1 MLTAQEVSL
10 GRMAILCEKYTE
22 EAPNCYV
29 NDVFKEQDK
38 LYSNGDTVGREVN
51 LKSAKKS
58 VHGMRN

>member
-1 MLTAQEVSL
+1 
-10 GRMAILCEKYTE
+10 MAILCEKYTE